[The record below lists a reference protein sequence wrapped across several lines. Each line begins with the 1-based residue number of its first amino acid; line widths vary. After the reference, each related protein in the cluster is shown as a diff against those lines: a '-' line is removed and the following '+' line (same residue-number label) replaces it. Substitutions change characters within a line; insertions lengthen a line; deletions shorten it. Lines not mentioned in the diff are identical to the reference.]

1 MAAPKLRFKEFDGD
15 WEETSL
21 SKLMSYFKGYAFKS
35 KSYQESGIR
44 IVRVSDLGRDKI
56 KNHTNAIYLDKS
68 EEETYKKW
76 AIKTSDIII
85 TTVGSKPHLI
95 DSAVGRPIF
104 IRNDKEGLLNQN
116 LLILRPIDKHT
127 DAYFIY
133 SQLTDRKYLNHI
145 ENIQR
150 GNANQSNITV
160 KDLLKFNI
168 LKTKEKEQTKIA
180 TFLSAV
186 DTKIDELIQ
195 KHELLTDY
203 KKGMMQQL
211 FSQKLR
217 FKADDGSDFE
227 DWEETN
233 LGEVC
238 SHFKSGK
245 SITSRNISTTGKFAV
260 YGGNGLR
267 GYTDSFTH
275 EGKFILVG
283 RQGALCGNVNV
294 VDGNNYI
301 SEHAI
306 AIQANKNNSTDWLA
320 YWLDKMKLN
329 RFSESSAQ
337 AGLAVNKLVKFKI
350 ELPSLPEQTK
360 IANFLTAIDQ
370 KIDNVAEQ
378 IDHAKTW
385 KKGLLQQMFV

>member
-1 MAAPKLRFKEFDGD
+1 
-15 WEETSL
+15 
-21 SKLMSYFKGYAFKS
+21 MSYFKGYAFKS

>member
-1 MAAPKLRFKEFDGD
+1 MATPKLRFKEFDED
-15 WEETSL
+15 WSKTTLSDIAEINPPSSSL
-21 SKLMSYFKGYAFKS
+21 PDKFIYIDLESVKNGRLLAENNIELKNAPSRAQRLLQKDDVLFQVVRPYQQNNLYFEKEGSYVASTGYAQIRAHANSSFLYHMLHEEQFLS
-35 KSYQESGIR
+35 EVINRCTGTSYP
-44 IVRVSDLGRDKI
+44 
-56 KNHTNAIYLDKS
+56 AINS
-68 EEETYKKW
+68 
-76 AIKTSDIII
+76 
-85 TTVGSKPHLI
+85 
-95 DSAVGRPIF
+95 
-104 IRNDKEGLLNQN
+104 
-116 LLILRPIDKHT
+116 
-127 DAYFIY
+127 
-133 SQLTDRKYLNHI
+133 
-145 ENIQR
+145 
-150 GNANQSNITV
+150 
-160 KDLLKFNI
+160 KDLSSIEVYTPSL
-168 LKTKEKEQTKIA
+168 KEQTKIA

-186 DTKIDELIQ
+186 DSKIDELIQ

-283 RQGALCGNVNV
+283 RQGALCGNVNL

-360 IANFLTAIDQ
+360 IANFLTVIDQ

>member
-1 MAAPKLRFKEFDGD
+1 MATPKLRFKEFDRE
-15 WEETSL
+15 WSSKKVSSFLKKTSNPVNVEL
-21 SKLMSYFKGYAFKS
+21 N
-35 KSYQESGIR
+35 KSYQQIGIR
-44 IVRVSDLGRDKI
+44 SHGKGIFHKDFVDGKALGNKRVFWVESEAFILNIVFAWERAIAVTTTAENGMIASHRFPMYLP
-56 KNHTNAIYLDKS
+56 KNNLSNVH
-68 EEETYKKW
+68 
-76 AIKTSDIII
+76 
-85 TTVGSKPHLI
+85 
-95 DSAVGRPIF
+95 F
-104 IRNDKEGLLNQN
+104 IRYMFLTRRGQSYLELASPGGAGRNKTLGQTAFANLTIPLPLKE
-116 LLILRPIDKHT
+116 
-127 DAYFIY
+127 
-133 SQLTDRKYLNHI
+133 
-145 ENIQR
+145 
-150 GNANQSNITV
+150 
-160 KDLLKFNI
+160 
-168 LKTKEKEQTKIA
+168 EQTKIA
-180 TFLSAV
+180 SFLSAV
-186 DTKIDELIQ
+186 DDRIDQIIQ
-195 KHELLTDY
+195 KHKLLTEY
-203 KKGMMQQL
+203 KKGIMQQL

-217 FKADDGSDFE
+217 FKADDGSYFE
-227 DWEETN
+227 DWKETN
-233 LGEVC
+233 LGEIC

-245 SITSRNISTTGKFAV
+245 SITSRNISTAGKFAV

-360 IANFLTAIDQ
+360 IASFLTAIDQ

-378 IDHAKTW
+378 IDQAKTW
-385 KKGLLQQMFV
+385 KKGLLRQMFV